1 MPPPFVHLHVHTDFS
16 LLDGTAKCADIAKAA
31 KEFGMPA
38 VACTDHGNMCAAME
52 FTKAMQAEGI
62 KPILGCEFYVAP
74 TSRLKQDNS
83 EQHYSGF
90 HLVCLAET
98 YQGYVNLCHLN
109 EEAWLRGFY
118 YKPRVDKEILKQY
131 AGGIIALSACLG
143 GEIAAKFKINA
154 DAAAEKALND
164 YLDIFGPD
172 HFFLELQNH
181 GLPEDQIVNEK
192 LVALARRRN
201 VPLVAT
207 NDSHYLKKEHA
218 EAHDLFLC
226 IGTQT
231 NILDENRFRFPGGPE
246 YYFKSPDEMAR
257 LFPEQ
262 PDALANTVAIAER
275 CNVHLPT
282 VGEDKANHYPE
293 YPLPADFKGSREEYL
308 RDICAKGMQ
317 ERYDFN
323 PNAPELD
330 EDQTAKVQRMDYELG
345 VIRQTGFTSYFLVVW
360 DFLDYARRNGIPL
373 GPGRGSGAGSL
384 VAYLTHIT
392 DIDPL
397 RYNLLFERFLN
408 PDRVSPP
415 DFDIDLCERRR
426 VKVIEYVRQRYGA
439 PNVVQIG
446 TFGTLKAKAVIKDVA
461 RALGRTFEEGNRL
474 SKLIPAD
481 PKMTLTKALEE
492 NAELKDLLAREA
504 WVQDIWRF
512 ATVLEGLNRNM
523 SIHAAGV
530 IIGDMP
536 VANVCPIAKGAS
548 DEPITQFPAGPCEE
562 LGLLKMDFLGLR
574 NLTIIQDA
582 LDLIRKNRGLDM
594 ASSAIPEGDQ
604 AAYDLLNKG
613 NTIGVFQL
621 ESGGMQDLC
630 RRFGVSRLEDII
642 ALIALY
648 RPGPMNFLDEF
659 INRKMGRIQ
668 VTYDVPEMEPILRET
683 YGIMLY
689 QEQVMQVVQAVG
701 GFSLGQADIMRRA
714 MGKKKPAEMAK
725 MLADFQ
731 EGCRKR
737 GLEDTTIQAIW
748 DKILLFAGYGFNKSH
763 SAAYGMLSYRT
774 AYLKANFPAEFMAAV
789 LTSELGNAEKM
800 TFFLRECRAMNIT
813 ILPPDVNVCDAT
825 FSVDGANIRF
835 GLAAIKG
842 IGTAAVAGIIKARD
856 EGGPFRDLLDFCE
869 RVDGNSKRLME
880 NLIKAGAMDC
890 FDARRSQLLAIC
902 EDALNRAQEALQD
915 RKSGQGSL
923 FDLLQPEDKKQTEL
937 TLPDIPEWPLRELL
951 AFEKELLGFYVTGHP
966 IEEYLDLVNTYQS
979 DDIADLPGLT
989 SGTMVRVG
997 AYING
1002 VDPKITKKDGK
1013 AWAILNLEG
1022 RDGTIECLV
1031 FPKEYDNIR
1040 SQDPAALADNRV
1052 VFVEGELNQRDQDEA
1067 MRLQARAIL
1076 SPDQATETLTRE
1088 VHIRLYEEEVTG
1100 AALTAIHHACRE
1112 HPGPVPLS
1120 LGLVTAD
1127 GDLVFSRSENMGIA
1141 YSLEFRRKIA
1151 PYCRPDAI
1159 IIKGD
1164 HTRPKP
1170 TPRRGGW
1177 RRGGADD

>member
-1 MPPPFVHLHVHTDFS
+1 MAPPFVHLHVHTDFS
-16 LLDGTAKCADIAKAA
+16 LLDGTAKCADLAKAA

-52 FTKAMQAEGI
+52 FIKAMKAEGV
-62 KPILGCEFYVAP
+62 KPIIGCEFYVAP
-74 TSRLKQDNS
+74 TSRFKQDNN

-98 YQGYVNLCHLN
+98 YEGYVNLCHLN

-118 YKPRVDKEILKQY
+118 YKPRIDKEILKER
-131 AGGIIALSACLG
+131 AKGIIALSACLG
-143 GEIAAKFKINA
+143 GEIAAKFLIGA
-154 DAAAEKALND
+154 DAAAEKALDD
-164 YLDIFGPD
+164 YLEIFGPD
-172 HFFLELQNH
+172 HFFIELQNH
-181 GLPEDQIVNEK
+181 GLPEDEKVNQK
-192 LVALARRRN
+192 LVELARRRN
-201 VPLVAT
+201 VGLVAT

-231 NILDENRFRFPGGPE
+231 TIHDAGRFRFPGGPE
-246 YYFKSPDEMAR
+246 YYFKSPEEMAS
-257 LFPEQ
+257 LFPDQ

-282 VGEDKANHYPE
+282 VSEDKVNHYPE
-293 YPLPADFKGSREEYL
+293 FPVPEDFSGSREEYL
-308 RDICAKGMQ
+308 YSICAKGMK
-317 ERYDFN
+317 ERYGFDVQ
-323 PNAPELD
+323 APDLTD
-330 EDQTAKVQRMDYELG
+330 DQAAKVQRMEYELG
-345 VIRQTGFTSYFLVVW
+345 IIRQTGFTSYFLVVW
-360 DFLDYARRNGIPL
+360 DFLDYARRNGIPI

-384 VAYLTHIT
+384 VAYLTRIT

-426 VKVIEYVRQRYGA
+426 VEVIEYVRQRYGA

-481 PKMTLTKALEE
+481 PKMTLAKALEGS
-492 NAELKDLLAREA
+492 AELKELLGREA
-504 WVQDIWRF
+504 WVQEIWRF
-512 ATVLEGLNRNM
+512 ATVLEGLNRNL

-536 VANVCPIAKGAS
+536 VANVCPIAKGAN

-582 LDLIRKNRGLDM
+582 LDLIRKNRGIDM
-594 ASSAIPEGDQ
+594 TSDAIPEGDP

-659 INRKMGRIQ
+659 INRKMGRIK

-725 MLADFQ
+725 MFVDFQ

-737 GLEDTTIQAIW
+737 GLDDETIKSIW
-748 DKILLFAGYGFNKSH
+748 DKIELFAGYGFNKSH

-774 AYLKANFPAEFMAAV
+774 AYLKANFPTEFMAAV

-800 TFFLRECRAMNIT
+800 TFFLRECRAMGIT
-813 ILPPDVNVCDAT
+813 ILPPDVNICDAC
-825 FSVDGANIRF
+825 FSVDGSNIRF

-842 IGTAAVAGIIKARD
+842 VGAAAVSGIIKAREED
-856 EGGPFRDLLDFCE
+856 GPFRDLLDFCE
-869 RVDGNSKRLME
+869 RVEGNSKRLME

-890 FDARRSQLLAIC
+890 FNAHRSQLLAIC
-902 EDALNRAQEALQD
+902 EDAMNRAQEARKD
-915 RKSGQGSL
+915 RETGQGSL
-923 FDLLQPEDKKQTEL
+923 FDLLLPEDKKDTEL
-937 TLPDIPEWPLRELL
+937 TLPDLPEWPLSELL

-966 IEEYLDLVNTYQS
+966 IEEYLETIAAYQT
-979 DDIADLPGLT
+979 DDIADLPRLAP
-989 SGTMVRVG
+989 GTMVRVG

-1002 VDPKITKKDGK
+1002 VDPKVTKKDGK
-1013 AWAILNLEG
+1013 AWVILNLEG
-1022 RDGTIECLV
+1022 RDGSIECLV
-1031 FPKEYDNIR
+1031 FPKEYDDIR
-1040 SQDPAALADNRV
+1040 SKNPAAFTNNKV

-1076 SPDQATETLTRE
+1076 TPEQVAETLTRE
-1088 VHIRLYEEEVTG
+1088 VHIRLYESDLTPAG
-1100 AALTAIHHACRE
+1100 LTAIHDACCQHR
-1112 HPGPVPLS
+1112 GAVPLS
-1120 LGLVTAD
+1120 LGLVAAN
-1127 GDLVFSRSENMGIA
+1127 GDLVFSRCENMGVN
-1141 YSLEFRRKIA
+1141 YSVDFHQQIA

-1159 IIKGD
+1159 IVKGD
-1164 HTRPKP
+1164 RTRPQAN
-1170 TPRRGGW
+1170 RRGAW
-1177 RRGGADD
+1177 RRGNDD